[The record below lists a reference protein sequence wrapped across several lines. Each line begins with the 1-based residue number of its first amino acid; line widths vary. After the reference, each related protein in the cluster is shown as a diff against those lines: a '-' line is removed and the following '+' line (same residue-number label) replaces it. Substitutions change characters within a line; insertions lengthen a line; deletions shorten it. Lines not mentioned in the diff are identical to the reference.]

1 MQKALFPIKSLFG
14 LKVLFLAAI
23 FCWHSGAIAKPKWDL
38 GWIGVQFFFM
48 CSGFLVGYNFSGK
61 HVERENLLF
70 PFRYVWQKLV
80 RVWPIHFLGFAV
92 AGAVVYLPSQYWHF
106 DLWFKGI
113 VNLLL
118 FQSWAGQTDFIMSFN
133 GVSWFLS
140 SLFFCYF
147 IAPFFAGLLR
157 PIGKSM
163 IVFALVLIVRVAI
176 AHWHDAFNI
185 NEHFSPFVRGLEFA
199 LGFLVVPVF
208 LWIRYWTENCKS
220 LLWQILFS
228 IAEVGIIFLLCWV
241 FAEFGTGEARWLK
254 ALCFLPLILVVGLE
268 HGYVSTLNG
277 IKDRAKYESRQ
288 LRFKRQSSEE
298 FECYVHLPRDVN
310 RIRLD
315 MQFQAKDL
323 PHDTVPCVFSWNG
336 VASASRSFV
345 SKQYNMI
352 VVEANRP

>member
-147 IAPFFAGLLR
+147 ICIYQKKVVILQSKLKYTPHLRERNGGRLGCKCAPAG
-157 PIGKSM
+157 
-163 IVFALVLIVRVAI
+163 
-176 AHWHDAFNI
+176 
-185 NEHFSPFVRGLEFA
+185 
-199 LGFLVVPVF
+199 
-208 LWIRYWTENCKS
+208 
-220 LLWQILFS
+220 
-228 IAEVGIIFLLCWV
+228 
-241 FAEFGTGEARWLK
+241 
-254 ALCFLPLILVVGLE
+254 
-268 HGYVSTLNG
+268 
-277 IKDRAKYESRQ
+277 
-288 LRFKRQSSEE
+288 
-298 FECYVHLPRDVN
+298 DVKH
-310 RIRLD
+310 R
-315 MQFQAKDL
+315 K
-323 PHDTVPCVFSWNG
+323 T
-336 VASASRSFV
+336 
-345 SKQYNMI
+345 Y
-352 VVEANRP
+352 